1 MPKTA
6 TLKETKI
13 TVSKLQHML
22 SYRGWISYNCEL
34 RKGRTCLASVSQEGN
49 GGDERVAWNNIDHYL
64 LLHHWILDTQRD
76 FWREYEVEN
85 INYMVELGHKTVKD
99 SWKEKAELVKKF
111 NLWEKLAKKKPKSW
125 KEARAIQQQLD
136 FNDDMVG
143 SWTTVYVENKLGDKY
158 YD

>member
-6 TLKETKI
+6 TPKETKI

-34 RKGRTCLASVSQEGN
+34 RKGRTCLAAVSQEGN

-64 LLHHWILDTQRD
+64 LLHHWILDTQMD
-76 FWREYEVEN
+76 FWREYEVDG
-85 INYMVELGHKTVKD
+85 INGQVELGYKTFKD
-99 SWKEKAELVKKF
+99 GIKEKLELRKKY
-111 NLWEKLAKKKPKSW
+111 NLWEKLAKKKPQRW
-125 KEARAIQQQLD
+125 PDARKIQEQLG
-136 FNDDMVG
+136 FSDDMVG